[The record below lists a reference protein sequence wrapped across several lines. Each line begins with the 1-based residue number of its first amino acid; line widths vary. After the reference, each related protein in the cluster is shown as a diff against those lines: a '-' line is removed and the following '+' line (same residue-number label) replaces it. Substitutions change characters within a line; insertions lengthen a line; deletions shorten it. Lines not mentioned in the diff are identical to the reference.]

1 MTERTPVTID
11 RNILRWIVVG
21 IGIVALITA
30 IVALLVTPG
39 NRFTTVSYVALGV
52 GVIGLAGFV
61 LLDPQA
67 IVEALTGRTGQ
78 FGMTT
83 ALMSLFFVAF
93 VVALFIV
100 IRQAGFAPID
110 VTEGQQYTLSDASIE
125 VLQNLQ
131 EPVHAIAFYS
141 ETSSQREEASIWLN
155 QYKQASNGMFDY
167 EFVDPERDPATAN
180 QYDLTSAGTI
190 VFEQGDRTAQASFL
204 GERELT
210 SALTRVLLGG
220 RRTVY
225 VTTGHGERD
234 IEGFEDTGFSQI
246 ARELQNVN
254 FTLTPLNLLEEGE
267 VPADADAV
275 FVLGP
280 TAQFTS
286 AEIEALDAYTQDGGA
301 LMVLSDP
308 ATGGGVFGNG
318 VLGVDFDPSGTRVA
332 TAGSDG
338 TVRIWD
344 AATGEQLIVLRGHTS
359 EALDA
364 VFLPGG
370 DRIVTAGSDNTV
382 RVWDITTAEE
392 VAQLEGATD
401 LVERLAVS
409 DGAGLIA
416 SVGGNQTLNV
426 WDAAT
431 LEPVDYSPL
440 TVPAQLRTVAFSPAG
455 ALIAASGGTTGSGP
469 VYVWDAASGEMLINQ
484 PLHSQTVLGIAFSP
498 DGETLHTAAVDGTEG
513 TIDIETGEGTTTPR
527 FPEIGLS
534 SIAIAPDGTTAY
546 ALLDGTIHLRAP
558 DASPEDDLVLAGH
571 EDIIWDVAFSPDG
584 ALLASAGRNG
594 EARIWDVET
603 GEATAVLTGHSIA
616 DPLITYLETAWGA
629 DLADDL
635 VVDVA
640 TASEFDELTPIILP
654 SDYAQ
659 ASPITAPLLEN
670 QRPSF
675 FSLARSVAAATG
687 TDLPITF
694 TPLAMTTQFQGQM
707 TSWGETTNPFATGS
721 LEFDE
726 ADIPGPVAVALSAE
740 NTDTGARLVVFG
752 DADFVANNAM
762 SYTTYGNAQFF
773 ISAANWL
780 TEGEDAI
787 ELPAPNFDTRQ
798 LDRPFTIAGSLLVT
812 IAVTCLVPLVMAAGG
827 LIMWITRRRRR

>member
-1 MTERTPVTID
+1 MTERTPITIE
-11 RNILRWIVVG
+11 RNTLRWIVLGVG
-21 IGIVALITA
+21 VVALITA
-30 IVALLVTPG
+30 LVALVVTPG

-78 FGMTT
+78 FGLTT

-93 VVALFIV
+93 VIALFIV
-100 IRQAGFAPID
+100 IRQAEISPID
-110 VTEGQQYTLSDASIE
+110 VTEGQKYTLSDASIE
-125 VLQNLQ
+125 ALHNLE
-131 EPVHAIAFYS
+131 EPVHAIAFYP

-155 QYKQASNGMFDY
+155 QYKQASDGLFDY
-167 EFVDPERDPATAN
+167 EFVDPDRNPATAN
-180 QYDLTSAGTI
+180 QYDVTSSGVI

-204 GERELT
+204 DERELT
-210 SALTRVLLGG
+210 GALTRVLLGG
-220 RRTVY
+220 QRVAY

-234 IEGFEDTGFSQI
+234 IEGFEENGFSQI

-254 FTLTPLNLLEEGE
+254 FTLTPLNLLEAGA
-267 VPADADAV
+267 VPDDADAV

-280 TAQFTS
+280 TAQFAS
-286 AEIEALDAYTQDGGA
+286 AELDALSAYMQDGGA

-318 VLGVDFDPSGTRVA
+318 VLGVDFDPAGTRVA

-338 TVRIWD
+338 TVRVWD
-344 AATGEQLIVLRGHTS
+344 AESGEQQIVLRGHTS

-364 VFLPGG
+364 AFLPGG

-382 RVWDITTAEE
+382 RVWDVATGEE
-392 VAQLEGATD
+392 TAQLEGATD

-409 DGAGLIA
+409 DEAGLIA

-440 TVPAQLRTVAFSPAG
+440 TVPAPLRAVTFSPDG
-455 ALIAASGGTTGSGP
+455 GLIAASGGASGSGP
-469 VYVWDAASGEMLINQ
+469 VYVWDAETGEMLVNQ

-498 DGETLHTAAVDGTEG
+498 DGKTLHTTAVDGTEG
-513 TIDIETGEGTTTPR
+513 TIDLASGEGTTTPL
-527 FPEIGLS
+527 FPEVGLS

-558 DASPEDDLVLAGH
+558 GASPEDDLVLAGH
-571 EDIIWDVAFSPDG
+571 EDIVWDLAFSPDG

-603 GEATAVLTGHSIA
+603 GEATAVLTGHSVA
-616 DPLITYLETAWGA
+616 DPLLTYLETDWGV
-629 DLADDL
+629 DVGDDF
-635 VVDVA
+635 VVDIA
-640 TASEFDELTPIILP
+640 TASEFDELTPVILP
-654 SDYAQ
+654 SNYAQ
-659 ASPITAPLLEN
+659 SSPITAPLLEN

-675 FSLARSVAAATG
+675 FSLARSVAGSTE
-687 TDLPITF
+687 TDLPITV
-694 TPLAMTTQFQGQM
+694 TPLATTTQFQGQM
-707 TSWGETTNPFATGS
+707 TSWGETTNPFATGT
-721 LEFDE
+721 LAFDE

-762 SYTTYGNAQFF
+762 SYSTYGNAQFF

-780 TEGEDAI
+780 AEGEDAV
-787 ELPAPNFDTRQ
+787 ELPPPNFDTRQ
-798 LDRPFTIAGSLLVT
+798 LDRPFTVAGSLLVT
-812 IAVTCLVPLVMAAGG
+812 IAVTCLVPLAMAAGG